1 MIGDALHLNFYL
13 YLLLPAAFLIG
24 SIPFGLIFTR
34 NKGIDI
40 RETGSKNIGATN
52 VLRSAGKMPAV
63 MTLLADLLKGAVPVF
78 VTGVVVAKLT
88 EGHEI
93 VKFSLLA
100 EDVWTGMAGLA
111 AVLGHMFSIFLQFR
125 GGKGVATGFGVLIV
139 ISPVSAFILLLVWIV
154 VVNITKYVS
163 IGSIV
168 AVCLLPLV
176 YLLQGA
182 SMVKV
187 IFGVV
192 LAVLITFKHSSN
204 ISKLVAGTESKIGKI
219 DAGGKRKGTRGRRNE

>member
-1 MIGDALHLNFYL
+1 MIGNALHLNVYL

-52 VLRSAGKMPAV
+52 VLRSAGKMPAA

-78 VTGVVVAKLT
+78 ITGVVVAKIT

-93 VKFSLLA
+93 AKFAVLS
-100 EDVWTGMAGLA
+100 EDVWTGMVGLA
-111 AVLGHMFSIFLQFR
+111 AVLGHMFSLFLQFR

-139 ISPVSAFILLLVWIV
+139 ISPVSALILLLVWIV
-154 VVNITKYVS
+154 VVYISKYVS
-163 IGSIV
+163 FGSIV

-176 YLLQGA
+176 YLLQEA
-182 SMVKV
+182 TMVKV
-187 IFGVV
+187 IFGAV

-204 ISKLVAGTESKIGKI
+204 ISKLVAGTESKIGKNR
-219 DAGGKRKGTRGRRNE
+219 GKGQEARGKG